1 MNSSLRN
8 ALFVQLTNSC
18 GHVSLKLLLIIPHSM
33 QVETSSNLE
42 DGTCHGAGYIFE
54 AACQVSQAQ
63 QHEANGHFEGAFE
76 SYKLGIGIL
85 LNGVQCKLFRHLTT
99 FYLPNR

>member
-1 MNSSLRN
+1 MS
-8 ALFVQLTNSC
+8 F
-18 GHVSLKLLLIIPHSM
+18 M
-33 QVETSSNLE
+33 QVETTSNLD
-42 DGTCHGAGYIFE
+42 DGTCYGAGYIFE

-85 LNGVQCKLFRHLTT
+85 LNGVQCNLIILSLNYICMTCSFFQLILMQSEGKLLRKRRLSTW
-99 FYLPNR
+99 

>member
-1 MNSSLRN
+1 MNRSPSN
-8 ALFVQLTNSC
+8 ASFVQLAISRGN
-18 GHVSLKLLLIIPHSM
+18 VSLTLSSYM
-33 QVETSSNLE
+33 SFVQVETTSNLD

-63 QHEANGHFEGAFE
+63 QHEANGQFEGAFE

-85 LNGVQCKLFRHLTT
+85 LNGVQCNKFTR
-99 FYLPNR
+99 

>member
-1 MNSSLRN
+1 MAISRGN
-8 ALFVQLTNSC
+8 
-18 GHVSLKLLLIIPHSM
+18 VSLTLSSYM
-33 QVETSSNLE
+33 SFVQVETTSNLD

-63 QHEANGHFEGAFE
+63 QHEANGQFEGAFE

-85 LNGVQCKLFRHLTT
+85 LNGVQCNKFT
-99 FYLPNR
+99 

>member
-1 MNSSLRN
+1 MS
-8 ALFVQLTNSC
+8 F
-18 GHVSLKLLLIIPHSM
+18 K
-33 QVETSSNLE
+33 QVETASNLD

-63 QHEANGHFEGAFE
+63 QHEANGQFEGAFE

-85 LNGVQCKLFRHLTT
+85 LNGVQCNKIHLLNVLSDCFVIFQLMLMQSEGKLSKKKQLNTW
-99 FYLPNR
+99 